1 MQEILDEIRG
11 IKGELLNLRND
22 VLYIQHTL
30 NKLEKK
36 LDKPTEPKQQEN
48 KLENLYGSNTRIEK
62 F

>member
-36 LDKPTEPKQQEN
+36 LNKPAEPKKEEN
-48 KLENLYGSNTRIEK
+48 NLENLYGSNTRIEK

>member
-1 MQEILDEIRG
+1 MEEIIKELKN

-30 NKLEKK
+30 TKFEKK
-36 LDKPTEPKQQEN
+36 LNTLAEPKQTD
-48 KLENLYGSNTRIEK
+48 KTLENVYGPNTKIEK

>member
-1 MQEILDEIRG
+1 MQEILDEIRS

-22 VLYIQHTL
+22 VLYVQHTL

-36 LDKPTEPKQQEN
+36 LDKPVEPKIQDN
-48 KLENLYGSNTRIEK
+48 KLENLYGPNTKIEK